1 MTLMEQAVEAAVT
14 FLANKDAPKEV
25 KAFYNKAKGREKEDI
40 ASTVEILMVRSEGK
54 EELLSIINR
63 YWYSKG

>member
-14 FLANKDAPKEV
+14 FPANKDAPKEV

-40 ASTVEILMVRSEGK
+40 ASTVEILMVRSNGEIANI
-54 EELLSIINR
+54 ELIQEHWR
-63 YWYSKG
+63 DA

>member
-14 FLANKDAPKEV
+14 FPANKDAPKEV

-40 ASTVEILMVRSEGK
+40 ALTVEILMVRSEGK

-63 YWYSKG
+63 YWHSKG